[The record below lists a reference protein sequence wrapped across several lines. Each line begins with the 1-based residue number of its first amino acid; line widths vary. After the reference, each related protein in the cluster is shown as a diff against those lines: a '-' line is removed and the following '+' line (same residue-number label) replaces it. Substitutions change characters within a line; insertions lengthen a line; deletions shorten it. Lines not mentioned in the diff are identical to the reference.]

1 MSKKSKNKKKTLKL
15 NKVPTVKNAKQAFAQ
30 KFEDINRV
38 VNRLESELE
47 VLFKKIVKKG
57 ERSSKELRRSF
68 DDLLS
73 WVKAG
78 DILSLAAET
87 RDEVEREV
95 KRLAEEVIHSVRE
108 IELIPNKV
116 NFKGLVKDVRKN
128 VGNIV
133 DHLGDNDLVQKARLT
148 LGQTKKEILGILS
161 IPTQEEVV
169 KLERKIVSLEK
180 RLSNLSRKAA

>member
-1 MSKKSKNKKKTLKL
+1 MSKKSKKQVRKIT
-15 NKVPTVKNAKQAFAQ
+15 KVSNVKQAKQTITQ

-38 VNRLESELE
+38 VTRLESELE

-68 DDLLS
+68 DDMLA
-73 WVKAG
+73 WVKSG
-78 DILSLAAET
+78 ELISLAAEK

-95 KRLAEEVIHSVRE
+95 KRLAEEVVASVKE
-108 IELIPNKV
+108 IELIPGKV
-116 NFKGLVKDVRKN
+116 NVKGLFRDVRKN
-128 VGNIV
+128 VEGIV
-133 DHLGDNDLVQKARLT
+133 EQLGESDLIQRAKQG

-161 IPTQEEVV
+161 IPTQDEVV

-180 RLSNLSRKAA
+180 RLSNLTRKAA